1 LAPVVRWRSVTV
13 LALEVPGTGDASQG
27 VTGVTVV
34 DASVARSAA
43 SGDAVLAPRPSGVM
57 SPELPGP
64 S

>member
-1 LAPVVRWRSVTV
+1 